1 MSFLTVKTRRK
12 SAPFRVKHL
21 LYPGHYSQAF
31 AFSGILYP
39 LSCPPCLRL
48 GYHVCTWDWWGLP
61 RSA

>member
-39 LSCPPCLRL
+39 LSHPPCLRL
-48 GYHVCTWDWWGLP
+48 GYHVCTWDW
-61 RSA
+61 